1 MQYVAAI
8 AFRLAAAAD
17 VTLLDDMAVL
27 LAFLWM
33 GCDRNEQKMGRGERE
48 KATLTTVVSAVS
60 LLIKT
65 FGSTLLSSTYLHVT
79 LLM

>member
-33 GCDRNEQKMGRGERE
+33 GCDRNEQKWEVGRE
-48 KATLTTVVSAVS
+48 KATLTAVVSADLVC
-60 LLIKT
+60 
-65 FGSTLLSSTYLHVT
+65 
-79 LLM
+79 